1 MGSCTQALSILSRV
15 WKVILD
21 TRLIVE
27 YLPDTVLIL
36 DRVEYG
42 KRYSSFEYFEL
53 SMESGTQAM
62 SMLSRVWKAVL
73 KL

>member
-27 YLPDTVLIL
+27 YFARYRTHT
-36 DRVEYG
+36 RVEYG
-42 KRYSSFEYFEL
+42 KRYSSFEYFES

>member
-15 WKVILD
+15 WKL
-21 TRLIVE
+21 
-27 YLPDTVLIL
+27 
-36 DRVEYG
+36 
-42 KRYSSFEYFEL
+42 YSSFEYFES

-62 SMLSRVWKAVL
+62 SILSRVWKAVL

>member
-1 MGSCTQALSILSRV
+1 MESGTQA
-15 WKVILD
+15 
-21 TRLIVE
+21 
-27 YLPDTVLIL
+27 
-36 DRVEYG
+36 
-42 KRYSSFEYFEL
+42 FEYFES

>member
-1 MGSCTQALSILSRV
+1 MESHTRYSTHRRV
-15 WKVILD
+15 FARYR
-21 TRLIVE
+21 TH
-27 YLPDTVLIL
+27 T
-36 DRVEYG
+36 RVEYG
-42 KRYSSFEYFEL
+42 KRYSSFEYFES

>member
-1 MGSCTQALSILSRV
+1 MESGTQAMSMLSRV
-15 WKVILD
+15 H
-21 TRLIVE
+21 TRVE
-27 YLPDTVLIL
+27 YRTHT
-36 DRVEYG
+36 RVEYG
-42 KRYSSFEYFEL
+42 KRYSSFEYFES